1 MPRTNWTRDELI
13 AAFNLYCKTPFGRI
27 HIRNPEIITLAK
39 ALVRTPSAVSWK
51 LANFA
56 SLDPS
61 LKKRNIAGATHG
73 GKLEKEVWAEFNE
86 DWERLSFESETLRL
100 KMAGEPQEQRDDQLY
115 PEGKTREAIV
125 RTRVNQGFFRAAVL
139 AAYDS
144 TCCITGISVNALLC
158 ASHIIPWSQDKKNRT
173 NPRNGL
179 CLNAI
184 HDRAFDR
191 GLLTITLDY
200 EVMISPRI
208 RAMKGEGL
216 ETLIHKYDHA
226 RIRVPDRFAPGRS
239 FLQFH
244 REHIFLQ

>member
-1 MPRTNWTRDELI
+1 M
-13 AAFNLYCKTPFGRI
+13 
-27 HIRNPEIITLAK
+27 
-39 ALVRTPSAVSWK
+39 
-51 LANFA
+51 
-56 SLDPS
+56 
-61 LKKRNIAGATHG
+61 
-73 GKLEKEVWAEFNE
+73 GKFDG

-100 KMAGEPQEQRDDQLY
+100 KMAGEPREQEDDQLY

-125 RTRVNQGFFRAAVL
+125 RTRVNQGLFRAAVL

-158 ASHIIPWSQDKKNRT
+158 ASHLVPSSQDKKNKA

-208 RAMKGEGL
+208 RAMKGKGL
-216 ETLIHKYDHA
+216 ETFIHKYDHA
-226 RIRVPDRFAPGRS
+226 RIKVPNRFAPGRS

-244 REHIFLQ
+244 QEHIFLQ